1 MTNLRIVSMLENLF
15 PIGSEVFAKVNP
27 DLKLT
32 IRQYLKRIYYCT
44 VNSNPSQKD
53 LVYYERELIPIP
65 VK

>member
-1 MTNLRIVSMLENLF
+1 MLENIF

-44 VNSNPSQKD
+44 VNGNPSQKD
-53 LVYYERELIPIP
+53 LVYFERELMP
-65 VK
+65 VLVK

>member
-1 MTNLRIVSMLENLF
+1 MLENTF

-27 DLKLT
+27 DLKLI

-44 VNSNPSQKD
+44 VMGNPLQKD
-53 LVYYERELIPIP
+53 LVYFERELIPVR

>member
-1 MTNLRIVSMLENLF
+1 MLENLF

>member
-1 MTNLRIVSMLENLF
+1 MLENIF

-27 DLKLT
+27 DLRLT

-44 VNSNPSQKD
+44 VNNNPSQKD

>member
-1 MTNLRIVSMLENLF
+1 MLENLF

-44 VNSNPSQKD
+44 INNNPAHKD
-53 LVYYERELIPIP
+53 LVFFERELIPVP